1 MDTAVVFDLATYPPI
16 RTKGE
21 KNMAFTEEEK
31 KELIKLIREAN
42 AKRPTKEEI
51 MAVKD
56 TATRQKLISE
66 NLDLFVDSQE

>member
-1 MDTAVVFDLATYPPI
+1 
-16 RTKGE
+16 
-21 KNMAFTEEEK
+21 MAFTEDEK
-31 KELIKLIREAN
+31 KELIELIREAN

-56 TATRQKLISE
+56 TATRQKLISQ